1 MAEPKGPLVNF
12 AFVLLIITAVGLLI
26 GYVAAI
32 LLGLIAAFPFGIL
45 GFIPLI
51 GILILLYV
59 VVRDQTTSKEDDY
72 YSKNV
77 DQ

>member
-12 AFVLLIITAVGLLI
+12 AFVLLILTAIGLLV

-32 LLGLIAAFPFGIL
+32 FLGLIAAFPFGIL
-45 GFIPLI
+45 GFIPLV
-51 GILILLYV
+51 GVLILLYV
-59 VVRDQTTSKEDDY
+59 VVREQLTSKEDDH

>member
-1 MAEPKGPLVNF
+1 MSEPKGALVNF
-12 AFVLLIITAVGLLI
+12 AFVLLGATAVVAVL

-32 LLGLIAAFPFGIL
+32 FFGLIAAFPFGLL

-59 VVRDQTTSKEDDY
+59 VIRDQTTSKEDKY

>member
-12 AFVLLIITAVGLLI
+12 AFALLIITAVGVVI

-32 LLGLIAAFPFGIL
+32 FLGLIAAFPFGLL

-51 GILILLYV
+51 GILILLFV
-59 VVRDQTTSKEDDY
+59 VVREQLVSKEDDH